1 MPTAGAAVIGVA
13 AFGKE
18 AGEAVAAEA
27 AAAVLVAGAM
37 AGTVATCKHRTSF
50 AAKEKTDGVPGT
62 CPAHHCY

>member
-1 MPTAGAAVIGVA
+1 MIGVA

-37 AGTVATCKHRTSF
+37 AGTVATCKHQVLQHKLKRWC
-50 AAKEKTDGVPGT
+50 A
-62 CPAHHCY
+62 